1 MHFNDRIIP
10 LYDDHLIEKLF
21 MTFFHHFT
29 LNKYL
34 TNVCIN
40 LNIELLSKANKDT
53 KLLE

>member
-29 LNKYL
+29 LNKSL
-34 TNVCIN
+34 CIN